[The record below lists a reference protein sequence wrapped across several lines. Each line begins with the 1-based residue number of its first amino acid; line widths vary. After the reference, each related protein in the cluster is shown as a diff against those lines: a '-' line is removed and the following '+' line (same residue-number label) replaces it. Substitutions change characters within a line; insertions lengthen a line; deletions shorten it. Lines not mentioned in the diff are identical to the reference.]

1 MNKPVFENSMFT
13 DDKSYEISI
22 RMWVCIQN
30 MTTGY
35 KQAPLLSTEL
45 QYTENK
51 FILIKFPCSFD
62 AYFFNT

>member
-1 MNKPVFENSMFT
+1 MNKPVFKNSMFT

-35 KQAPLLSTEL
+35 KQAP
-45 QYTENK
+45 
-51 FILIKFPCSFD
+51 
-62 AYFFNT
+62 